1 MNMAMTKLTLSAEAD
16 LIADAKRWA
25 SSRRTSVSGMF
36 ARFLRSIEQI
46 ERDESAQMGPL
57 TRQATG
63 LVNFPKHRSDQE
75 LVEDA
80 LSERHGITR

>member
-1 MNMAMTKLTLSAEAD
+1 MAMTKLTLSAEAD

-36 ARFLRSIEQI
+36 ARFLRALEQI
-46 ERDESAQMGPL
+46 ERDKSAPIGPL

-63 LVNFPKHRSDQE
+63 LLNFPRSRSDQE

-80 LSERHGITR
+80 LSDKYGFAR

>member
-1 MNMAMTKLTLSAEAD
+1 MAMTKLTLSAEAD
-16 LIADAKRWA
+16 LIVDAKRWA

-46 ERDESAQMGPL
+46 ERDPSAPIAPL

-63 LVNFPKHRSDQE
+63 LLNFPMNRSDRE

-80 LSERHGITR
+80 LSDKHRITR

>member
-1 MNMAMTKLTLSAEAD
+1 MAMTKLTLSAEAD

-46 ERDESAQMGPL
+46 ERDESAAISPL
-57 TRQATG
+57 TRRATG
-63 LVNFPKHRSDQE
+63 LVNLPRSRSDQH

-80 LSERHGITR
+80 LSERRKVRR

>member
-1 MNMAMTKLTLSAEAD
+1 MAMTKLTLSAEAD
-16 LIADAKRWA
+16 LIVDAKRWA

-46 ERDESAQMGPL
+46 ERDPSAPIAPL

-63 LVNFPKHRSDQE
+63 LLNFQRNRSDQE

-80 LSERHGITR
+80 LSDKHRLTR

>member
-1 MNMAMTKLTLSAEAD
+1 MAMTKLTLSAEAD
-16 LIADAKRWA
+16 VIADAKRWA

-46 ERDESAQMGPL
+46 ERDESTPMGPL

-63 LVNFPKHRSDQE
+63 LLSFPKNQSDQE

-80 LSERHGITR
+80 LSDRHRITR